1 MPALAGLRAGVRVT
15 GLAATAENVPS
26 GSGMHPGDVITHHR
40 RRARFVPDGD
50 EAKGATGFGTRLLF
64 AWPGGLSPA

>member
-1 MPALAGLRAGVRVT
+1 
-15 GLAATAENVPS
+15 
-26 GSGMHPGDVITHHR
+26 MHPGDVITRHR

-50 EAKGATGFGTRLLF
+50 EAKRATGFGTRLLL